1 MDLMTIA
8 GLALGTGAVYYVL
21 STGGILG
28 ILFNVNAA
36 VLVFGGV
43 IGATLITYPWRL
55 IKRLPR
61 CASLILFPPRFPE
74 NDEII
79 EVFENIA
86 KKARKDGISQ
96 SLLDDIPADS
106 FFLRAINLVI
116 DGFEENFIK
125 EILYNEIAFFKRR
138 HAQISDIFKSM
149 GAYAPIFGL
158 LGTLIGVVQ
167 VLRNLS
173 DPASMGV
180 SMAIAITTTFY
191 GIFSTNF
198 IFLPTAGKLS
208 VLTERES
215 LIKQLI
221 VEGTASLQKGE
232 IPSVVRKRL
241 QSFLADYERNP
252 SK

>member
-1 MDLMTIA
+1 MDLMTLA
-8 GLALGTGAVYYVL
+8 GLALGAGAVWYVL

-28 ILFNVNAA
+28 ILFNANAA

-55 IKRLPR
+55 IKKLPK
-61 CASLILFPPRFPE
+61 CVSLIFFTPRFLSNE
-74 NDEII
+74 DII
-79 EVFENIA
+79 EVFESIA

-96 SLLDDIPADS
+96 GLLDEIPPDN
-106 FFLRAINLVI
+106 FFQRAIGLLI
-116 DGFEENFIK
+116 DGFEVDFIK
-125 EILYNEIAFFKRR
+125 ETLYNEISYFKKR
-138 HAQISDIFKSM
+138 HNQISDIFKSM

-198 IFLPTAGKLS
+198 LFLPTAGKLS
-208 VLTERES
+208 VLTDTEA
-215 LIKQLI
+215 LTKQLI
-221 VEGTASLQKGE
+221 VEGTISLQKGE

-241 QSFLADYERNP
+241 QSFLADSDKA
-252 SK
+252 SKK

>member
-1 MDLMTIA
+1 MDLMTLV
-8 GLALGTGAVYYVL
+8 GLAMGAGAVWYVL
-21 STGGILG
+21 STGGIVG
-28 ILFNVNAA
+28 ILFNANAA

-55 IKRLPR
+55 IKKLPK
-61 CASLILFPPRFPE
+61 CVLLIFFPPKFSTNE
-74 NDEII
+74 EII
-79 EVFENIA
+79 EVFESIA
-86 KKARKDGISQ
+86 KRARRDGISQ
-96 SLLDDIPADS
+96 GILEEIPPDN
-106 FFLRAINLVI
+106 FFQRAIGMVI
-116 DGFEENFIK
+116 DGFETDFIR
-125 EILYNEIAFFKRR
+125 ETLHNEISYFQKR
-138 HAQISDIFKSM
+138 HNQVSDVFKSM

-198 IFLPTAGKLS
+198 LFLPTAGKLS
-208 VLTERES
+208 VLTNMES
-215 LIKQLI
+215 LTKQLI
-221 VEGTASLQKGE
+221 VEGAISLQKGE

-241 QSFLADYERNP
+241 QAFLAD
-252 SK
+252 SDKAAKK

>member
-8 GLALGTGAVYYVL
+8 GLAMGIGAVYYVL

-55 IKRLPR
+55 IKLLPQ
-61 CASLILFPPRFPE
+61 CAWLVFFPPRFPE
-74 NDEII
+74 NHEII
-79 EVFENIA
+79 EVFENLA
-86 KKARKDGISQ
+86 KRARKDGISQ
-96 SLLDDIPADS
+96 GLLDDIPSDN
-106 FFLRAINLVI
+106 FFLRAIGMLI
-116 DGFEENFIK
+116 DGFEEGFIK
-125 EILYNEIAFFKRR
+125 ETLYNEISFFKKR
-138 HAQISDIFKSM
+138 HNQISDIFKSM

-198 IFLPTAGKLS
+198 LFLPTAGKLS
-208 VLTERES
+208 VLTDRET

-221 VEGTASLQKGE
+221 VEGTISLQRGE

-241 QSFLADYERNP
+241 QSFLADSE
-252 SK
+252 KAAKK

>member
-8 GLALGTGAVYYVL
+8 GFVLGVGAVWYVL
-21 STGGILG
+21 ASGGILG
-28 ILFNVNAA
+28 LLYNINAA

-55 IKRLPR
+55 IKRLPK
-61 CASLILFPPRFPE
+61 CASLVLFPPRMPE
-74 NDEII
+74 YGEII
-79 EVFENIA
+79 ETFENIA

-96 SLLDDIPADS
+96 SLLEGVPPDT
-106 FFLRAINLVI
+106 FFVRAISLLI
-116 DGFEENFIK
+116 DGFDVNFIR
-125 EILYNEIAFFKRR
+125 ETLHNEIIGFKKR
-138 HAQISDIFKSM
+138 HTQISDIFKSM

-173 DPASMGV
+173 DPASMGH

-198 IFLPTAGKLS
+198 IFLPVAGKLS
-208 VLTERES
+208 VLTDKEA

-221 VEGTASLQKGE
+221 LEGTISLQKGE
-232 IPSVVRKRL
+232 IPSVVKKRL
-241 QSFLADYERNP
+241 QSFLADYEKNL
-252 SK
+252 K